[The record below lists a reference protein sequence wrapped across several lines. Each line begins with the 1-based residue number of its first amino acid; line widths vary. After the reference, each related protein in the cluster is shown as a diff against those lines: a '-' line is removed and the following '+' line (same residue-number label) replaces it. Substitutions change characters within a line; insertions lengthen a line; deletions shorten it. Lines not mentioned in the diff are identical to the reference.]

1 MSEYCRVLNKTS
13 IRHCCSR
20 VHESETYLCHR
31 VSTVLTVCN
40 QEWAISW
47 SGWRIGIG
55 RDKNHW
61 KTLGTCGVG
70 TFINKICSIVISRY
84 FYQPRVAVI
93 MHYYELHSSHRQ
105 TQTLRIFCW
114 EAWSNESQLHA
125 SLWPTDIVVWWWKQ
139 FKNLLIR
146 KDWGSYLLISQYEID
161 SRFASWQV
169 KYLNNKLL
177 NGTV

>member
-1 MSEYCRVLNKTS
+1 MNPLSW
-13 IRHCCSR
+13 CSR
-20 VHESETYLCHR
+20 DDDQVYDKLSYYGSLH
-31 VSTVLTVCN
+31 VN
-40 QEWAISW
+40 QIWAISW

-61 KTLGTCGVG
+61 EILVTCGAV
-70 TFINKICSIVISRY
+70 TFINEICSIVIDSY
-84 FYQPRVAVI
+84 FHQPRVAVI
-93 MHYYELHSSHRQ
+93 MHYYELHSGHRQ
-105 TQTLRIFCW
+105 IQTLRIFCW
-114 EAWSNESQLHA
+114 EAWSNEIQLNA

-146 KDWGSYLLISQYEID
+146 KDWGSYLLIIWYDMD

-177 NGTV
+177 HGTV

>member
-1 MSEYCRVLNKTS
+1 MLLRLAEGRKINERIITCL
-13 IRHCCSR
+13 
-20 VHESETYLCHR
+20 HEQTKI
-31 VSTVLTVCN
+31 

-114 EAWSNESQLHA
+114 EAWSNEIQLHA
-125 SLWPTDIVVWWWKQ
+125 SLWPTDIIVWWWKQ
-139 FKNLLIR
+139 FKNLLIKEGFR
-146 KDWGSYLLISQYEID
+146 LLSPHKSIWD
-161 SRFASWQV
+161 RF
-169 KYLNNKLL
+169 
-177 NGTV
+177 